1 MRKNLIIKGNIG
13 FLVIY
18 SQKVPVEQSCSSQ
31 VELRVMEITQEPAAA
46 APFHQPL
53 NVSPRHMHRENKTK
67 NKKKSNYLHLHHLE
81 SKCSFLVLNS
91 SKLVLFIL
99 CCFSTPSPSLRM
111 TSSYDIE
118 ELIINTEAPPHTTLQ
133 IIELPGPHK
142 SNAIRSGKLFGLPNW
157 NQFSLE

>member
-67 NKKKSNYLHLHHLE
+67 NKKKKQLS
-81 SKCSFLVLNS
+81 
-91 SKLVLFIL
+91 
-99 CCFSTPSPSLRM
+99 PSPSLGVEM
-111 TSSYDIE
+111 FFFGFKQLQVSFVHSLLFFYAIPFLENDI
-118 ELIINTEAPPHTTLQ
+118 IVRHRGIN
-133 IIELPGPHK
+133 
-142 SNAIRSGKLFGLPNW
+142 
-157 NQFSLE
+157 NQY